1 MSNLWIWCQGVGI
14 ALPIA
19 IVFSGNS
26 AIAQIIQDVTLP
38 TNSQV
43 EKQGNAIT
51 VITGGTLSQDGS
63 NLFHSFKEF
72 SVLPGTTAEFRNTES
87 VQNIIS
93 RVTGNSVS
101 NIEGII
107 NAKYKA
113 NLFLI
118 NPNGIIFGNNASLEI
133 GGSFVASTASSLN
146 FTNGTKF
153 SATDPQTP
161 PLLTVNVPNGL
172 QFDTTAA
179 PIRNKSQ
186 ASSLY
191 SDKTNVTTNI
201 FKQPVGLQVQQG
213 KTLALVGGDIT
224 LEGGNLTAA
233 SGRIEL
239 GSVASDSLV
248 SLQSTDQG
256 WVLGYQGV
264 QKFQNIQLLQRTVDG
279 FDISFPSTVDVS
291 GNGGGSIQVQANSIE
306 LTGNAVSLISQTTG
320 NQDGKDITIST
331 GKLIVQDGAQVLTS
345 TIGQRGKG
353 GNLSIK
359 ASESVD
365 LIGNSTTP
373 DAIFSSGLFSSTFGG
388 GRSGDITINTRVL
401 RIQNGATISTE
412 SSGDFSISGFKPA
425 TGNGGN
431 LTVNA
436 SESVEIKGKPKT
448 GNPSS
453 IFASTLG
460 SGNAGQVT
468 ISTEKLIL
476 EDEAVINVSSQL
488 LKPSIYEGE
497 VPNLG
502 SAGDLT
508 VNAGSILL
516 DSKGKLTSDS
526 ESGQGGNIA
535 LQVRDLLMMR
545 RNSQISTN
553 AGANGDGGKITI
565 YAPNGFLVATPFENN
580 DITANANFGSGGK
593 ITITAK
599 NIFGFVPRTRTDLEK
614 LLNTKDPDQ
623 LKPSELPSSDITAFS
638 QQNPSLNGT
647 IQINSPDADPS
658 KGLVELPVNLVDAS
672 QQIAASC
679 SSGGKIARNSF
690 ITTGRGGLVA
700 DPTEP
705 LIADDAVLAD
715 WIALPPEN
723 QNRAGGIQKRAVVQA
738 QRNTE
743 EKSQKVNSVNEP
755 IQIVEAQGWI
765 IDANGNVVLVAQVPT
780 QSPHN
785 SSLTAT
791 SCAAH

>member
-14 ALPIA
+14 AIGSA

-373 DAIFSSGLFSSTFGG
+373 DGIFSSGLFSSTFGG

-412 SSGDFSISGFKPA
+412 SSGDFSISEFKPA

-476 EDEAVINVSSQL
+476 EDEAVINLSSQL

-593 ITITAK
+593 ITITTK
-599 NIFGFVPRTRTDLEK
+599 NIFGFVPRTRTDLES
-614 LLNTKDPDQ
+614 LLNTKDPDK
-623 LKPSELPSSDITAFS
+623 LKPNELATSDITAFS

-647 IQINSPDADPS
+647 VQINSPDADPS

-715 WIALPPEN
+715 WIALPPESH
-723 QNRAGGIQKRAVVQA
+723 NRAGGIKKRAVVQA
-738 QRNTE
+738 QRHTE
-743 EKSQKVNSVNEP
+743 QKSQKVNFVNEP
-755 IQIVEAQGWI
+755 TQIVEAQGWVM
-765 IDANGNVVLVAQVPT
+765 DANGNVVLVAQVPT
-780 QSPHN
+780 DSPHN

-791 SCAAH
+791 LCAAH

>member
-1 MSNLWIWCQGVGI
+1 MSNFWIWCQGLGVATGS
-14 ALPIA
+14 A

-26 AIAQIIQDVTLP
+26 AIAQITQDVTLP

-72 SVLPGTTAEFRNTES
+72 SVLTGTTAEFRNTES
-87 VQNIIS
+87 VENIIS
-93 RVTGNSVS
+93 RVTGKSVS

-107 NAKYKA
+107 KAQHKA

-118 NPNGIIFGNNASLEI
+118 NPNGIIFGKNASLQI

-146 FTNGTKF
+146 FANGTKF

-161 PLLTVNVPNGL
+161 PILTVSVPNGL
-172 QFDTTAA
+172 QFGTTAA
-179 PIRNKSQ
+179 SIRNKSQ
-186 ASSLY
+186 APSS
-191 SDKTNVTTNI
+191 DGVTTNI
-201 FKQPVGLQVQQG
+201 FKQPVGLQVEQG

-239 GSVASDSLV
+239 GSVGSNSLV
-248 SLQSTDQG
+248 NLKSTDQG

-264 QKFQNIQLLQRTVDG
+264 QNFQNIQLLQRAVDG
-279 FDISFPSTVDVS
+279 FDISSPSTVDVS
-291 GNGGGSIQVQANSIE
+291 GNGGGSIQMQANSIE
-306 LTGNAVSLISQTTG
+306 LIGNAVSLISQTTG
-320 NQDGKDITIST
+320 DQDGEDITIST
-331 GKLIVQDGAQVLTS
+331 GKLIVQDGAQVLTF
-345 TIGQRGKG
+345 TTGQRGKG
-353 GNLSIK
+353 GNLNIK

-373 DAIFSSGLFSSTFGG
+373 DGIFSSGLFSTTFGG
-388 GRSGDITINTRVL
+388 GRAGDITINTKRLRV
-401 RIQNGATISTE
+401 QNGATISTE
-412 SSGDFSISGFKPA
+412 SSGELSMSQFKPA
-425 TGNGGN
+425 IGNGGN

-448 GNPSS
+448 GAPSS

-468 ISTEKLIL
+468 ISTQKLIL

-488 LKPSIYEGE
+488 LKPFMYEGD

-508 VNAGSILL
+508 VSASFILL
-516 DSKGKLTSDS
+516 DSKGKLTSNS
-526 ESGQGGNIA
+526 ESGKGGNIS
-535 LQVRDLLMMR
+535 LQVRNLLLMR

-553 AGANGDGGKITI
+553 AGGDGDGGNIAIK
-565 YAPNGFLVATPFENN
+565 APNGFLVAAPFGNS
-580 DITANANFGSGGK
+580 DITANAVSGSGGK

-599 NIFGFVPRTRTDLEK
+599 NIFGFVPRTRANVERL
-614 LLNTKDPDQ
+614 DPKEINPNN
-623 LKPSELPSSDITAFS
+623 LRTSDITAFS
-638 QQNPSLNGT
+638 QQNPSLSGT
-647 IQINSPDADPS
+647 VQINSPDADPS

-672 QQIAASC
+672 QQIVAGC
-679 SSGGKIARNSF
+679 DSGRKIARSSF

-700 DPTEP
+700 DPTQP
-705 LIADDAVLAD
+705 LIAEDAVLAD
-715 WIALPPEN
+715 WITLSPES
-723 QNRAGGIQKRAVVQA
+723 QKRASGIQKKVVVQA
-738 QRNTE
+738 QRNIE
-743 EKSQKVNSVNEP
+743 EKSQKANFINEP
-755 IQIVEAQGWI
+755 TQIVEAQGWVT
-765 IDANGNVVLVAQVPT
+765 DANGNVVLVAQVPT
-780 QSPHN
+780 ASPHN

-791 SCAAH
+791 SCAAN